1 METGSYM
8 NGKALSPSHL
18 SGRTVAAEAGVCL
31 AARLGQGVVAS
42 RFHGMRGVA
51 GKSTGIGG
59 QLIGLDRLG
68 KGKKE
73 SWYRKEKSA
82 QAGGNDAGP

>member
-1 METGSYM
+1 
-8 NGKALSPSHL
+8 
-18 SGRTVAAEAGVCL
+18 
-31 AARLGQGVVAS
+31 
-42 RFHGMRGVA
+42 MRGVA
-51 GKSTGIGG
+51 GKRTGIGG